1 VGFSRDEVAM
11 IGHVRRAAPGRSLH
25 EIFNAVPPRYDL
37 INRIITWGLDGKW
50 RRRAVRECLASRPE
64 RVLDLGCGTGDLA
77 IELTRQADNR
87 VAVTGI
93 DYSCPMLAIANRKA
107 RTLAPRKRLSLIC
120 GDAASLPFPDGSLD
134 CVGISF
140 AFRNLTYKNPQMQY
154 HLAEVL
160 RVLRT
165 GGKFVIVETS
175 QPGNRLVRS
184 LYHRYLYWFVC
195 PVGYRLSGN
204 RGAYH
209 YFAESATHFY
219 AAEELRG
226 LLIEAGFSKVSF
238 RHLLFGAVAIHV
250 AVK

>member
-1 VGFSRDEVAM
+1 M
-11 IGHVRRAAPGRSLH
+11 IGNARRAAPGRSLH
-25 EIFNAVPPRYDL
+25 EIFTAVPPRYDL
-37 INRIITWGLDGKW
+37 INRIITWGLDRKW
-50 RRRAVRECLASRPE
+50 RRRTVRECLASRPE

-77 IELTRQADNR
+77 IELARQADGG
-87 VAVTGI
+87 VAVIGI
-93 DYSCPMLAIANRKA
+93 DYSRPMLAIASRKA
-107 RTLAPRKRLSLIC
+107 RTLAPGSRLSLVD
-120 GDAASLPFPDGSLD
+120 GDAANLPFPNGSLD

-140 AFRNLTYKNPQMQY
+140 AFRNLTYKNPQMQL
-154 HLAEVL
+154 HLTEVL

-175 QPGNRLVRS
+175 QPENRLVRR
-184 LYHRYLYWFVC
+184 LYHRYLHWFVY

-209 YFAESATHFY
+209 YFAESAAHFY
-219 AAEELRG
+219 TAEELRRV
-226 LLIEAGFSKVSF
+226 LIEVGFSKVSF